1 MLSLLTTFWCGCA
14 GPFGVEVLAPVHD
27 GGVGEGVDPPDS
39 GVDTAREDD
48 TAAAF
53 PTVEAASEARVARTL
68 TELVVYAVRHAEK
81 DSEGSDPGLTE
92 EGLARADALAVLLHD
107 VPLDAVYATE
117 LQRTQLTVKP
127 TADDHGLPIVTDL
140 DAEEELAP
148 HLLVN
153 HRGDRVL
160 HAGHSYTLT
169 EFFLGLG
176 VVDPPDLDGYGQLWI
191 VTVVAGEPPVVVE
204 TTYGVPEQ

>member
-1 MLSLLTTFWCGCA
+1 VTSLLLLWWCACA
-14 GPFGVEVLAPVHD
+14 GPSATEVLPPALD
-27 GGVGEGVDPPDS
+27 GEVRPDS
-39 GVDTAREDD
+39 ADGDSDDTGDSGD

-53 PTVEAASEARVARTL
+53 PAVEQVADPHVAHSL

-81 DSEGSDPGLTE
+81 DSEGSDPGLTD
-92 EGLARADALAVLLHD
+92 EGLARAEALAVLLHD

-127 TADDHGLPIVTDL
+127 TADDHGLPVVTDL

-148 HLLVN
+148 HLLLD

-176 VVDPPDLDGYGQLWI
+176 VADPPDLDGYGQLWI
-191 VTVVAGEPPVVVE
+191 VTIVPGAAPVVVE
-204 TTYGVPEQ
+204 TTYGEPEE